1 MSMKNDSDMNSNRIS
16 LAKEKCD
23 SFDSFLKK
31 KKLKTTSLDRKRVKV
46 YS

>member
-1 MSMKNDSDMNSNRIS
+1 MKNESDRNSNRIS

-23 SFDSFLKK
+23 SFDRLKKKK

>member
-1 MSMKNDSDMNSNRIS
+1 MSMKNDSDRNSNRIS

-23 SFDSFLKK
+23 SFDRLKK
-31 KKLKTTSLDRKRVKV
+31 KNLKTTSLDRKRVKV